1 MIHESPGPSV
11 TCLCPTYRRPECLR
25 DAVRCFL
32 RQDYANRHLL
42 ILNDAPEPVDAAA
55 LGLPREMGRVVNA
68 PERYPT
74 LGHKRQ
80 ALLEMAETP
89 LVAHWDDDDLVL
101 PWHLSMSVSA
111 WQAPPQA
118 TCVRSNL
125 AWFGLGPRGA
135 WRLRGPCRNVWE
147 GLMVFERERALSL
160 GGYALLDSG
169 QAKVL
174 LEAFART
181 GELHTWDPRLCD
193 ISYIY
198 RWADGHRHVS
208 AR

>member
-1 MIHESPGPSV
+1 MSSGRPAI
-11 TCLCPTYRRPECLR
+11 TCLCPTYRRPGCLP

-32 RQDYANRHLL
+32 RQDYPERHLL
-42 ILNDAPEPVDAAA
+42 ILNDAPEPIDAGA
-55 LGLPREMGRVVNA
+55 LDLPEGMGRVVNA
-68 PERYPT
+68 AQRYPT

-80 ALLEMAETP
+80 ALLEMAATP

-101 PWHLSMSVSA
+101 PWHLSMCVAA
-111 WQAPPQA
+111 WRENPGASCARP
-118 TCVRSNL
+118 NL
-125 AWFGLGPRGA
+125 AWFGVGPSGA

-147 GLMVFERERALSL
+147 GLMVFERERALAL

-169 QAKVL
+169 QAKAL
-174 LEAFART
+174 LVAFARA
-181 GELHTWDPRLCD
+181 GELHTWDPPLWE

-208 AR
+208 TG